1 MNHNDAVVISLEIL
15 KELESGLKLVDPA
28 QTAALEGA
36 ILSAKRI
43 FIAGA
48 GRSQLMMRGLA
59 MRLMHFGFSAYVV
72 GETVTPACAPGDLV
86 IIGTGSGETATLA
99 VIAANAKKIG
109 ATLGVITIYPD
120 STIARQADIVV
131 QLYATTA
138 KVKTP
143 EGDTA
148 FQPGGNTFEQSLLL
162 LCDAMVM
169 HLLEVKGVHDR
180 NAVLMGAHAN
190 LE

>member
-1 MNHNDAVVISLEIL
+1 MNHKDAVAISLEIL
-15 KELESGLKLVDPA
+15 KELESGLKQVDPA
-28 QTAALEGA
+28 QTSALEYA
-36 ILSAKRI
+36 ILTAKRI

-59 MRLMHFGFSAYVV
+59 MRLMHFGFSAFVV

-86 IIGTGSGETATLA
+86 IIGSGSGETATLA
-99 VIAANAKKIG
+99 VIAAKTKKIG

-131 QLYATTA
+131 QLHATTA

-169 HLLEVKGVHDR
+169 HLLEGKDVQDC

>member
-15 KELESGLKLVDPA
+15 KELKSGLKLVDPA

-169 HLLEVKGVHDR
+169 HLLEVKGVQDR